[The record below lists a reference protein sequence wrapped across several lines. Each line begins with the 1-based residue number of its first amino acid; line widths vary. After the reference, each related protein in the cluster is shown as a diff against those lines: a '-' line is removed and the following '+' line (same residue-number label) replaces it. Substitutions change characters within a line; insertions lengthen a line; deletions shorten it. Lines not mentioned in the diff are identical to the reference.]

1 MREVLK
7 SALVPYS
14 PAQMFALVE
23 DMERY
28 PHFVPWVSHARVIE
42 RGNDYVI
49 GQLTMHRAGVNEV
62 FTTRNALKPPHE
74 IDMRLV
80 KGPFKT
86 LSGLWK
92 FEDLAGRGCKVG
104 LRMCFEF
111 SNPMLSLLLSR
122 SFEKSCGEL
131 VDAFVA
137 QARAVYGTA

>member
-1 MREVLK
+1 MREVIK

-23 DMERY
+23 DLERY
-28 PHFVPWVSHARVIE
+28 PQFVPWVTKARVIE
-42 RGNDYVI
+42 RGSDYVI
-49 GQLTMHRAGVNEV
+49 GELTMHKAGVNEV
-62 FTTRNALKPPHE
+62 FTTRNQLNPPYE

-80 KGPFKT
+80 RGPFKT
-86 LSGLWK
+86 LTGLWR
-92 FEDLAGRGCKVG
+92 FEDLANRGCKVG

-122 SFEKSCGEL
+122 TFEKSCSEL

-137 QARAVYGTA
+137 RARTAYGTQ